1 MWEIILDFFKTKTNE
16 KKRKVSNKAVITVNI
31 SQNHYWFFN
40 CCCFGICGFYT
51 ALASWFWFS
60 LSESRTCVSE
70 HFLISSGGGEFT
82 TFSISSSPF
91 LGKCLIFPFLMGGNH
106 FHSSE
111 GVLLRT
117 EYWSVCHP
125 PPNLYVDV
133 LIPNH
138 WEEIR
143 SWGWSWC

>member
-70 HFLISSGGGEFT
+70 HFLILSGGGEFT

-91 LGKCLIFPFLMGGNH
+91 LGKCLIFPLFNGRQSLPFLRRCAVEDWILVCLSSPSKFICWCPDPQPLRGN
-106 FHSSE
+106 
-111 GVLLRT
+111 
-117 EYWSVCHP
+117 
-125 PPNLYVDV
+125 
-133 LIPNH
+133 
-138 WEEIR
+138 
-143 SWGWSWC
+143 